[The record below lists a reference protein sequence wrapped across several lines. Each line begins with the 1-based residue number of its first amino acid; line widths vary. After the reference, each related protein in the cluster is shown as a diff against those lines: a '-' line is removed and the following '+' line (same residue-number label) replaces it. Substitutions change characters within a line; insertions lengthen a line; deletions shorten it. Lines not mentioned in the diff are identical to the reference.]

1 MSELFQRLVR
11 AVSRRRERR
20 SPFPLELWAKMA
32 ALGAYPMSWERFYQL
47 EHDGPWRGLAGIRA
61 GSLTCTATYSLWEK
75 SFRLD
80 LRWRLLLPGIWSR
93 NTSRVASSRREIHTV
108 VLDILRNEFLRLPG
122 NLRVYSFLYTIHNI
136 FLRISSFV
144 QDVPETWYQISS
156 KLAKKV
162 LINMVLNEV
171 GKSVGILFFLCQ
183 CSSDFLIIVG

>member
-1 MSELFQRLVR
+1 MIERGKESRCLVSELFQRLVR

-61 GSLTCTATYSLWEK
+61 GSLTCTATYGLWEK

-122 NLRVYSFLYTIHNI
+122 NLRVYSFLYTIHDI

-144 QDVPETWYQISS
+144 PGVPESWWQISS
-156 KLAKKV
+156 KRKK
-162 LINMVLNEV
+162 
-171 GKSVGILFFLCQ
+171 F
-183 CSSDFLIIVG
+183 